1 MQEVVWRGEKR
12 KMVKGHARQVTI
24 VPKRGSASV
33 LLKIIK
39 EHSLCFYLSDDYAFF
54 IDLQDK
60 VRGVMEIENL
70 SGLFDKTFQ
79 DMKEAILELVSGLNK
94 KYSSYAWWGGRVAS
108 KSTSATSLFLNIVYF
123 LCAKR
128 LLLEK
133 HENMIFIVD
142 SPALS
147 ACISDFSRKQG
158 YEVNDCKNQF
168 YEWRE
173 GLKRY
178 LYYIAQI
185 GSFALKA
192 LKNRRAA
199 LKALKPFLEKKSHAQ
214 KRVVIRSWITQDI
227 CRKSTEFKDRNF
239 GYLPQW
245 LRSRGY
251 EVWILPMFFNLSVS
265 IDKVYACIKDRDQ
278 AFLIPEHYL
287 KISDYAQSLFNGYK
301 VFSQRIEELRFE
313 GVDVSPL
320 FNEIL
325 RRQGF
330 DVHLCMLNLSCHALK
345 RLKQA
350 GFEIDSFYYALECNA
365 PENQFILSCRK
376 YFPNADVI
384 GFQHTAFFPNQLAY
398 RLAPRESEHHP
409 LPDKI
414 ICSGPV
420 YKDLYRKS
428 GFPVGILANGPNL
441 RFESVYWNRVG
452 KKDVQDSHGDEKR
465 LLLPLTFSYNLA
477 FDLFVK
483 VRDALRGM
491 GEYTVYIRTHPL
503 LSKKVLIKFLG
514 KINMKNYVFADEGT
528 MQEWLSKMYAVV
540 STGGTI
546 TILETVAFGIP
557 VIRVIPD
564 NVFYYDPFS
573 TPDYPLKPVNTS
585 LEIRAQLQSIDE
597 IQKNGKGVF
606 EAIAKEVL
614 SDYFSVPNEENLK
627 VFL

>member
-1 MQEVVWRGEKR
+1 
-12 KMVKGHARQVTI
+12 
-24 VPKRGSASV
+24 
-33 LLKIIK
+33 
-39 EHSLCFYLSDDYAFF
+39 
-54 IDLQDK
+54 
-60 VRGVMEIENL
+60 
-70 SGLFDKTFQ
+70 
-79 DMKEAILELVSGLNK
+79 
-94 KYSSYAWWGGRVAS
+94 
-108 KSTSATSLFLNIVYF
+108 
-123 LCAKR
+123 
-128 LLLEK
+128 
-133 HENMIFIVD
+133 MIFIVD

-158 YEVNDCKNQF
+158 YEVNDCRNQF

-192 LKNRRAA
+192 LKNRRVA
-199 LKALKPFLEKKSHAQ
+199 LKALKPSLEKKSHAQ

-227 CRKSTEFKDRNF
+227 CHKSTEFKDRNF

-265 IDKVYACIKDRDQ
+265 MDKVYACIKDRDQ

-287 KISDYAQSLFNGYK
+287 KISDYARSLFNGYK

-313 GVDVSPL
+313 DVDVSPL

-365 PENQFILSCRK
+365 PENQFVLSCRK
-376 YFPNADVI
+376 YFPNADVV

-398 RLAPRESEHHP
+398 RLAPRENEHHP

-428 GFPVGILANGPNL
+428 RFPVGILADGPNL
-441 RFESVYWNRVG
+441 RFESVYLG
-452 KKDVQDSHGDEKR
+452 KHKEKNVRDWDRDER
-465 LLLPLTFSYNLA
+465 ILLLPLTFSYNLA
-477 FDLFVK
+477 FELFVK
-483 VRDALRGM
+483 VRDALRDM

-503 LSKKVLIKFLG
+503 LSKKLLEKYLH
-514 KINMKNYVFADEGT
+514 KIDMKNYVFADEGD
-528 MQEWLSKMYAVV
+528 MREWLLRTDAVV

-546 TILETVAFGIP
+546 AVLEAICSEVP

-564 NVFYYDPFS
+564 NTFYYDALAVS
-573 TPDYPLKPVNTS
+573 NYPLEPVNTS
-585 LEIRAQLQSIDE
+585 LEIKQQLKFIDD
-597 IQKNGKGVF
+597 IHKNGNGVF
-606 EAIAKEVL
+606 QEAHAEVL
-614 SDYFSVPNEENLK
+614 KNYFQEPNEENLK

>member
-1 MQEVVWRGEKR
+1 MI
-12 KMVKGHARQVTI
+12 KGHVRQVTI
-24 VPKRGSASV
+24 VPQKRSV
-33 LLKIIK
+33 SILPKVIK

-60 VRGVMEIENL
+60 FKGVVEIRNL
-70 SGLFDKTFQ
+70 SGLFDKMFQ
-79 DMKEAILELVSGLNK
+79 DMKESILGLVSGVNK

-108 KSTSATSLFLNIVYF
+108 KSTSATPLFLNIVYF

-128 LLLEK
+128 LLQEQNV
-133 HENMIFIVD
+133 NMVFIVN

-158 YEVNDCKNQF
+158 YEVNDCRNQLH
-168 YEWRE
+168 EWSE

-185 GSFALKA
+185 GSFTLKS
-192 LKNRRAA
+192 LKNRIAA
-199 LKALKPFLEKKSHAQ
+199 LKALQPFMQKKSHAQ

-227 CRKSTEFKDRNF
+227 CNKSTEFKDRNF

-265 IDKVYACIKDRDQ
+265 MDKVYACMKDHDQ

-287 KISDYAQSLFNGYK
+287 KTSDYVRALFNGYK
-301 VFSQRIEELRFE
+301 VFGQRIEELRFE
-313 GVDVSPL
+313 DVDVAPL

-365 PENQFILSCRK
+365 PENQFVLSCRK
-376 YFPNADVI
+376 YFPNADVV

-398 RLAPRESEHHP
+398 RLAPGDKEHHP

-414 ICSGPV
+414 ICSGSV
-420 YKDLYRKS
+420 YKDIYRNS
-428 GFPVGILANGPNL
+428 RFPVGILADGPNL
-441 RFESVYWNRVG
+441 RFESVYLNRVEEM
-452 KKDVQDSHGDEKR
+452 DIQSFHVDEKR

-477 FDLFVK
+477 FDLFLK
-483 VRDALRGM
+483 VRDALGDR

-503 LSKKVLIKFLG
+503 LSKKVLTKFLG

-528 MQEWLSKMYAVV
+528 MQEWLSKTYAVV

-546 TILETVAFGIP
+546 TILETMVFGIP

-564 NVFYYDPFS
+564 NVFYYDPFF
-573 TPDYPLKPVNTS
+573 TPNYPFKPVNTS
-585 LEIRAQLQSIDE
+585 LEIREQLQAIDE
-597 IQKNGKGVF
+597 VQKSGKGTF
-606 EAIAKEVL
+606 EVIAKEVL
-614 SDYFSVPNEENLK
+614 GNYFSMPNEENLK